1 MPSSSANLNT
11 GQQNLSENIQKI
23 EAAAKSTFP
32 NEQWVD
38 AQSIKLAQEGS
49 DFKIPNGIDNIKVA
63 KSRVTPSKNHSS
75 ISDNDARTLAKEIRQ
90 AKVLTDKGAS
100 VFILP
105 KNKGAD
111 DREISGPDALVNG
124 SLFEFKTITGSIK
137 RVETRFRESRE
148 QGQNVFIRVINLSIT
163 RNDVIQKMLNIV
175 NSPEY
180 TGGFKGILIFSVLQG
195 SIENLYYIKI
205 RDLKR

>member
-1 MPSSSANLNT
+1 MTIIVNFNKT
-11 GQQNLSENIQKI
+11 SENTKKN
-23 EAAAKSTFP
+23 ETTAKSTFP
-32 NEQWVD
+32 NEQWVN
-38 AQSIKLAQEGS
+38 AASIKLAQKGP
-49 DFKIPNGIDNIKVA
+49 DFEIPNGIDTIKIA
-63 KSRVTPSKNHSS
+63 KSRVTPSKNHSD

-105 KNKGAD
+105 KIKAAD
-111 DREISGPDALVNG
+111 GRAISGPDALVDG
-124 SLFEFKTITGSIK
+124 SLFEFKTVTGSIK

-148 QGQNVFIRVINLSIT
+148 QGQNVYIRVMNPSIT
-163 RNDVIQKMLNIV
+163 KSDVIQKMYSVV

-180 TGGFKGILIFSVLQG
+180 TGGLKGNLFFSVRQG
-195 SIENLYYIKI
+195 NLENLYYIRI